1 MDIRIDTL
9 HLQVGGMDQDTARQ
23 FARLVAERLGAALAA
38 WSSAPGPRLADTG
51 LAAPAGPAMGPDAD
65 GPGPERI
72 GSLRVAVQARAWDSP
87 DSLAAHLAAEVS
99 SALRSASMP
108 AAGWTAPTAPRA
120 PAGWAAPPARRSEG
134 DRGGEA
140 MT

>member
-9 HLQVGGMDQDTARQ
+9 HLQVGGMDQDTARR
-23 FARLVAERLGAALAA
+23 FARLVAERLGAALAT
-38 WSSAPGPRLADTG
+38 WPTAPGPGLANPG
-51 LAAPAGPAMGPDAD
+51 LAAPAGPATGPDAG
-65 GPGPERI
+65 GPGRI

-99 SALRSASMP
+99 CALRAAS
-108 AAGWTAPTAPRA
+108 T
-120 PAGWAAPPARRSEG
+120 PAGQPAPAAPPAPPGWITPGWWRSEG